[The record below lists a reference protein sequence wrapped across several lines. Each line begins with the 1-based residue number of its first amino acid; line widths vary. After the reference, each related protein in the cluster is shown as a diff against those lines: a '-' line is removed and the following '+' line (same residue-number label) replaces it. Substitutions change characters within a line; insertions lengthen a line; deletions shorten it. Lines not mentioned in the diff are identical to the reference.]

1 MKFKAEHLL
10 FLAFLLSAII
20 VPPFLDFLF
29 NTHPPQGLSFLGFI
43 NDANREAWIGYYGA
57 IIGGALTLGGVWWTI
72 KDQDKKLL
80 CQKQENEDDR
90 LEQLSLE
97 YKPIL
102 SANEPQY
109 IRGEEIENGFCDFV
123 VTLYNYEHELHSEC
137 NKSCSL
143 LIANIGR
150 GEAILKN
157 ILVDFPQTESIAYSN
172 LKSSIFESSQIIGTG
187 MFYKILLV
195 FSELKDVIYLIGY
208 IPLRIKLTYY
218 DFIDR
223 KEYINEIN
231 LKFAIEPHDSAI
243 SGMHF
248 KNNVIYCYSYTNNIR
263 ISK

>member
-1 MKFKAEHLL
+1 MKFIKENKQLVVFIL
-10 FLAFLLSAII
+10 FFSVLFPIFFLWDSPL
-20 VPPFLDFLF
+20 P
-29 NTHPPQGLSFLGFI
+29 GFI
-43 NDANREAWIGYYGA
+43 PQEIGIAVVGYGGS
-57 IIGGALTLGGVWWTI
+57 IIGGFLTIYGGWWTI

-80 CQKQENEDDR
+80 LQKQENEDDR

-102 SANEPQY
+102 SATEPQY
-109 IRGEEIENGFCDFV
+109 IRGDEIENGFCDFV
-123 VTLYNYEHELHSEC
+123 VTLYNNQHELHSEC

-157 ILVDFPQTESIAYSN
+157 IFIDFPKNENTVYSN
-172 LKSSIFESSQIIGTG
+172 LDSSVFASSQIIGAG
-187 MFYKILLV
+187 MFFKILLV

-231 LKFAIEPHDSAI
+231 LKFAIEPHDPGI

-248 KNNVIYCYSYTNNIR
+248 KNNVIYCYSYTNNIT
-263 ISK
+263 ISN